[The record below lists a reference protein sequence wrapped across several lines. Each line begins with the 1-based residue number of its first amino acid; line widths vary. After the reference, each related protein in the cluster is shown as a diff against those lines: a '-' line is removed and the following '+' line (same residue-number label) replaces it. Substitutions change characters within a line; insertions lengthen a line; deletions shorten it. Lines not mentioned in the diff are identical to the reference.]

1 MPFNHTSFHV
11 GDYEVSAT
19 FSGTHDPLILHNIQ
33 QILLSSFV
41 GAEKHHSGNT
51 LANASKPQYT
61 DGGEQHH
68 AP

>member
-1 MPFNHTSFHV
+1 MPFKHTSFRV

-19 FSGTHDPLILHNIQ
+19 FSGTHDSVILHNVQ

-41 GAEKHHSGNT
+41 GAEKHPSGDT
-51 LANASKPQYT
+51 IANASKPQYT
-61 DGGEQHH
+61 NGGEQHH